1 MTFCVR
7 RLSQNIVGSDMIYS
21 RCMFSI
27 LERVFTHA
35 LTPQPKEVIC
45 IDFFLQFQYIFMQTC
60 DTKFSHCNLR
70 KCVAL
75 SFENLKLILGF
86 SKKERS

>member
-35 LTPQPKEVIC
+35 LTPQPK
-45 IDFFLQFQYIFMQTC
+45 
-60 DTKFSHCNLR
+60 LR
-70 KCVAL
+70 SDL
-75 SFENLKLILGF
+75 H
-86 SKKERS
+86 

>member
-1 MTFCVR
+1 
-7 RLSQNIVGSDMIYS
+7 MIDS

-35 LTPQPKEVIC
+35 LTPQPKEVILV
-45 IDFFLQFQYIFMQTC
+45 DFFPQFQYIFMQTC
-60 DTKFSHCNLR
+60 NTKFSRCNLR
-70 KCVAL
+70 KFAAL